1 MLGPIVQSPSA
12 DHLQNELVA
21 LSALAQRVASG
32 ENMVVDDYR
41 EFSEG
46 STTVSVFMLPHELD
60 TYLMTIEE
68 TDGEMLLTIR
78 SLSIEEL
85 YIKLPSPLMVSIQE
99 GVSVVV
105 S

>member
-1 MLGPIVQSPSA
+1 MVDLLVQSPSA
-12 DHLQNELVA
+12 DHLQTELSA
-21 LSALAQRVASG
+21 LSAVAERVISG
-32 ENMVVDDYR
+32 ENLVVDDYR

-46 STTVSVFMLPHELD
+46 NTTISVFMLPHELD

-78 SLSIEEL
+78 SLNIEEL